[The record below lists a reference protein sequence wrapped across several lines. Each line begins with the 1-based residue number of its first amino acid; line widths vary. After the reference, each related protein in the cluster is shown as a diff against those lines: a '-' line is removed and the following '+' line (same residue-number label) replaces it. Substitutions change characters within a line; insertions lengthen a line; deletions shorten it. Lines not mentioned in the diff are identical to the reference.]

1 VTSGAPI
8 LLRVSYRVRVHE
20 MADFEKIFQ
29 QEIIPLIEEHG
40 LRFLGIWK
48 TLVGNVGEFL
58 ELWEFD
64 SLSDFE
70 KRWSALLQDPR
81 LQTVFEKTGPMV
93 EEESFSL
100 LQPALRDERQP
111 GQENRYR
118 V

>member
-1 VTSGAPI
+1 MTSDAAI

-20 MADFEKIFQ
+20 TEVFERIFQ
-29 QEIIPLIEEHG
+29 EEIVPLIEEHE

-64 SLSDFE
+64 SLAEFE
-70 KRWSALLQDPR
+70 NRWPVLLQDPR
-81 LQTVFEKTGPMV
+81 LQAVFEKTGPMV
-93 EEESFSL
+93 EDESFSI
-100 LQPALRDERQP
+100 LQPALKDRNQP
-111 GQENRYR
+111 RPDNRYR